1 MSELPKIY
9 LLRIDDG
16 GFHVFRKGCIM
27 LSMNGIIVLELI
39 LGVVMMILVFTTLGN
54 TELIADSSSKGKHE
68 PEPDGVWATMKSGR
82 TRIEVSCLM
91 YMSILAGDYYW
102 AKATGS
108 LA

>member
-1 MSELPKIY
+1 
-9 LLRIDDG
+9 
-16 GFHVFRKGCIM
+16 M

-39 LGVVMMILVFTTLGN
+39 LGGVLMSLVFTLLGD
-54 TELIADSSSKGKHE
+54 TDLIADSPSKAKYK
-68 PEPDGVWATMKSGR
+68 PEPDRIAVMMKSGR
-82 TRIEVSCLM
+82 ARIEVSCLM